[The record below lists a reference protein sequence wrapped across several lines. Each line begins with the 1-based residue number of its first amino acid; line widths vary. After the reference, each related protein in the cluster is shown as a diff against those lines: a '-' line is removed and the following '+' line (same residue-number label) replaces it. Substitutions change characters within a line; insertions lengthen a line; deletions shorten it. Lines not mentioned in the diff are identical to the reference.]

1 MSTKQSGE
9 NTNGG
14 RAKGAKG
21 ANAELVTMIRSID
34 NNGQQTHAMMTEM
47 MKMMTNMQTTMMSEI
62 TQLKEQNETM
72 KNEIQELTGRLQ
84 VAESTSEPKKKTR
97 KKKVKKARKPGPAR
111 AKNAYMFFLAE
122 RRDDIGNE
130 LTDIAKADDATDEQK
145 KMLTQKGTVRVSE
158 IAKRAGE
165 EWKEMSEDDKARYK
179 EMSENDKKEKTRQFQ
194 EEQAES
200 EAESE
205 NSDEDGGAAAA
216 AVDRWTLG
224 DGAIPS
230 SMMNNE

>member
-21 ANAELVTMIRSID
+21 ANAQLVTMISSIND
-34 NNGQQTHAMMTEM
+34 NGKGTLTMMTTMMEM
-47 MKMMTNMQTTMMSEI
+47 MKDMQTTMMEEI
-62 TQLKEQNETM
+62 TQLKQQNEALNTQ
-72 KNEIQELTGRLQ
+72 IQELTGRLQ
-84 VAESTSEPKKKTR
+84 VAKSTSEPKKKTR
-97 KKKVKKARKPGPAR
+97 KKKARKPGPAR
-111 AKNAYMFFLAE
+111 AKNAYMFYLAE

-130 LTDIAKADDATDEQK
+130 LRNIAEADGATEEEK

-158 IAKRAGE
+158 IAKRAGQ
-165 EWKEMSEDDKARYK
+165 EWKKMSEEDKAQYK
-179 EMSENDKKEKTRQFQ
+179 EMSENDKKEKTAKF
-194 EEQAES
+194 QAEQ
-200 EAESE
+200 AESE
-205 NSDEDGGAAAA
+205 NSDEDSGAEA